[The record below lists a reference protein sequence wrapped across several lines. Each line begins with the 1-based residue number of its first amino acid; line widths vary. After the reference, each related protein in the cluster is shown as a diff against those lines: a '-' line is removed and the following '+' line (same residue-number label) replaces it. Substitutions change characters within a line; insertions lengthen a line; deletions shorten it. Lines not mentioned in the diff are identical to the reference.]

1 VTAKYLDSV
10 LRAALTAPGGPTDP
24 SVSRFAGHL
33 LVMAAAEGGSEVIEP
48 FLTVIPGRPARYEVR
63 QYRRSDLS
71 VTVMAS
77 NLDAASAVRMAINP
91 VPADAAGVEVVSR
104 DDSGLGRCVL
114 GKAGKGRLEFV
125 FPVLDAFEGR
135 EEDRRLAHR
144 QWLETLDAWAQKGKG
159 AIAAGAAAAAGV
171 PSEMIGAVQA
181 ALSQMTVEVDLHEVE
196 DIIRRS
202 VTQGSQPANASDIA
216 RHVASSLPKANE
228 LADAVAQKLAALL
241 PRSVT
246 SPVAAASQSAS
257 SALKAEEIA
266 DMVTERV
273 AALLPKL
280 GPGTKLAEDIAD
292 VVSDKVRELL
302 PAGAPMA
309 AEPGSSG
316 YDRRLGAAIL
326 KSLEGLTGELR
337 EVREQVR
344 RSRAQLDAA
353 TAQSANANPGQFQT
367 TVERLR
373 RSLSGDMDRLG
384 HQLEHR
390 LKGGSGG
397 SGSAGV
403 NPAYDEEFAAL
414 SDRLMRSSAH
424 LDRMLVRLD
433 EVLRPQIE
441 GHGGSQPRAAG
452 SGQAGVGRARPTPR
466 PITRIGP

>member
-1 VTAKYLDSV
+1 
-10 LRAALTAPGGPTDP
+10 
-24 SVSRFAGHL
+24 VSRFAGHL

-135 EEDRRLAHR
+135 EEERRLAHR

-159 AIAAGAAAAAGV
+159 AVSAGAAAAAGV
-171 PSEMIGAVQA
+171 PAEVIGAVQA

-202 VTQGSQPANASDIA
+202 VTEGSQPANAGDIA
-216 RHVASSLPKANE
+216 RQLASALPKPNE
-228 LADAVAQKLAALL
+228 LADAVAQKVAALL

-246 SPVAAASQSAS
+246 SPVATPSQSA
-257 SALKAEEIA
+257 APAVKAEEIA
-266 DMVTERV
+266 DMVTERM

-280 GPGTKLAEDIAD
+280 APGTKLADEIAD

-302 PAGAPMA
+302 PASGAPMA

-337 EVREQVR
+337 EIREQVR

-353 TAQSANANPGQFQT
+353 TNQSANPNVGQFQT
-367 TVERLR
+367 SVERLR

-384 HQLEHR
+384 HQLESKLR
-390 LKGGSGG
+390 GSSGG
-397 SGSAGV
+397 PSTA

-433 EVLRPQIE
+433 EVLRPQTD
-441 GHGGSQPRAAG
+441 GNGSPPPQPRAAG
-452 SGQAGVGRARPTPR
+452 SGQAGVGRARPTAR